1 MKTKIIRWLLY
12 LLIPVITSCSSIRH
26 PFNKVKQQEHKKARD
41 AEKVTKLKV
50 KGSLELM
57 DLFEKY
63 PFLVD
68 SLGSASIVIDTT
80 IEGDSLGGEIQ
91 LNIPDSSDL
100 ENAVNFLDSVY
111 NASNKTFIKD
121 LDNPNQDNKQVIRD
135 VLRRISWQVL
145 LPEPM
150 VVDTSGVIFTL
161 LQKNDKLIYTIF
173 VKPKLVS
180 INTDVQQTQIN
191 TTSEIIYKSKA
202 FYTYS
207 EFWIA
212 ASAALILLLILLKR
226 R

>member
-26 PFNKVKQQEHKKARD
+26 PFNKVKQQEHKKARY

-91 LNIPDSSDL
+91 LNTPDSSDL

-121 LDNPNQDNKQVIRD
+121 LDNPNKDNKQVIRD

-145 LPEPM
+145 LPKPM